1 MLNPIKEKNNNK
13 NSLGQEPCFL
23 FRKPAF
29 LMGWQAL
36 GFGGVGE
43 PGQAWL

>member
-1 MLNPIKEKNNNK
+1 MLNLIKREKNNK

-23 FRKPAF
+23 FHNPAF
-29 LMGWQAL
+29 LMGWQIL

-43 PGQAWL
+43 PGQA